1 VRDGKLGIGVMGL
14 GSRGIGYGCRT
25 FASAGGVLVAVFDP
39 APAKIEAAK
48 THFDASVHTYT
59 DMDAFLADPE
69 LDVVCVT
76 SPDFAHA
83 DCAVPVLKAK
93 KHLYL
98 EKPMAQTI
106 ADCDRIIDAW
116 DGTTVFMVGLEL
128 RYCTLMQE
136 AKRLIDAGEIGRIIT
151 GTVID
156 NVSVGGHYYYH
167 GARRKKKY
175 IKSLI
180 LEKGTHS
187 IDLANWLV
195 DQSPVKVYS
204 SGGLDVFGGRYED
217 NERHCGTCAERET
230 CPYVFKNNE
239 NRQESDRKFL
249 NKDDGCVYSKECDVP
264 DNGLVII
271 DYDGGARLC
280 YMECHFTPEYTREF
294 MFVGD
299 KGKMTAFF
307 DNEQNFKIM
316 VWKRFEDE
324 PKYYYPERSDGNGHG
339 GGDQG
344 IIKEFFRR
352 VNEGKPGMFGIQG
365 ARDSAAIAIAA
376 AESEET
382 GMPVFIPE
390 VKYPENSIR

>member
-1 VRDGKLGIGVMGL
+1 MRNGKPGVGVMGL
-14 GSRGIGYGCRT
+14 GSRGIHYGCKT
-25 FASAGGVLVAVFDP
+25 FAEAVGTLVAVCDPMQEKIDAAKDFFDP
-39 APAKIEAAK
+39 
-48 THFDASVHTYT
+48 SVHTYT

-83 DCAVPVLKAK
+83 SCAVPVLKAK

-106 ADCDRIIDAW
+106 EDCDRIIDAW
-116 DGTTVFMVGLEL
+116 DGSTVFMVGLEL

-136 AKRLIDAGEIGRIIT
+136 AKRLVDAGEIGRIIT

-156 NVSVGGHYYYH
+156 NVSVGGQYYYH
-167 GARRKKKY
+167 SVRRKKEY

-187 IDLANWLV
+187 LDLANWLI

-204 SGGLDVFGGRYED
+204 SGALDVFGGRYND
-217 NERHCGTCAERET
+217 DERHCGTCAERET
-230 CPYVFKNNE
+230 CPYAFKIPDARPE
-239 NRQESDRKFL
+239 QERKFL
-249 NKDDGCVYSKECDVP
+249 RKDDGCVYSKECDVP
-264 DNGLVII
+264 DNGLVLI

-294 MFVGD
+294 MFVGTE
-299 KGKMTAFF
+299 GKMTAFF

-316 VWKRFEDE
+316 VWKRFEKE
-324 PKYYYPERSDGNGHG
+324 PVYYYPPKADGTGHG
-339 GGDQG
+339 GGDEG
-344 IIKEFFRR
+344 IIAEFSRL
-352 VNEGKPGMFGIQG
+352 VSENKPGMYGIQG

-376 AESEET
+376 AKSEET

-390 VKYPENSIR
+390 VKYPVNSIR